1 MFGWM
6 DGLLMD
12 VWIDGWPILMDG
24 YLVNVVVQC
33 LLYMIIIIYYE
44 YYV

>member
-1 MFGWM
+1 
-6 DGLLMD
+6 MD

-33 LLYMIIIIYYE
+33 LYMILYTINNMYKNNVIF
-44 YYV
+44 